1 MEMIPGEANVQDFER
16 QRPGQRRRE
25 TRAKKSIKVRLESLE
40 NSGHRSRAL
49 TLTELAID
57 LQQSRKSS
65 MAAIQGSGN
74 EVMKEH
80 AKTAVHSHHCSCRN
94 SITREDS
101 GLVGQPIL
109 AAGRLS
115 GGPQIG
121 SSFTLCNRTRRGFT
135 GPSSKWT
142 DIASRTLARSSSH
155 VSASV
160 KMPGPSARTQE
171 HTSELQSP

>member
-40 NSGHRSRAL
+40 NSGRRSRAL

-80 AKTAVHSHHCSCRN
+80 AKTGVHSHYCSCRN

-121 SSFTLCNRTRRGFT
+121 SALPECNRTQRGVT
-135 GPSSKWT
+135 CAACSWV
-142 DIASRTLARSSSH
+142 AL
-155 VSASV
+155 
-160 KMPGPSARTQE
+160 
-171 HTSELQSP
+171 